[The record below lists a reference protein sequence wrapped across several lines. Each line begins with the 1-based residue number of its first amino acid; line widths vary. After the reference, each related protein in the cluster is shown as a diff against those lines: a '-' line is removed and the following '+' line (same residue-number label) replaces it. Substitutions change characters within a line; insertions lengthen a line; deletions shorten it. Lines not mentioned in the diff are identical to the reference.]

1 MIDDNLL
8 LGFAGGLIAVLG
20 GVWTAYRLL
29 GYSFH
34 RELDRHGERLTNLET
49 KVDNYNREVINRQD
63 REMTQRHQNEKEA
76 QDGRANLSAR
86 ILVVETKLRRAGIEP
101 DDQTTRQ

>member
-1 MIDDNLL
+1 MIDVNLI

-29 GYSFH
+29 GHSIH
-34 RELDRHGERLTNLET
+34 RELDRQSERISNLET
-49 KVDNYNREVINRQD
+49 KVDNHSKEVINRLD
-63 REMTQRHQNEKEA
+63 REMTQRHRSEKEA

-86 ILVVETKLRRAGIEP
+86 ILVVESELRRGAGNE
-101 DDQTTRQ
+101 QEV